1 MAVEPAYSF
10 TIPSVEDDTTLEC
23 RVYHPADL
31 GSTLYRGSKDLK
43 GAIFAHPY
51 APLGG
56 CYDDPVVLNVTEM
69 LVRMGYV
76 VATFNFRG
84 AGDSHGKTSWTG
96 KGETED
102 YVSVVG
108 FMLYYVQNLRHTRRD
123 QDALSPIM
131 SADEQNGSTMAP
143 SGARPL
149 PVLLGGYSYGSLVLA
164 RLPPV
169 LAIQKRFE
177 EASTGTAAAEIILR
191 ARTLAAQ
198 TLVTVEHAQQHD
210 SRAPRDRGLMPEDGP
225 SSPTKRSKVSPVTLG
240 GEETDSSERRRS
252 RDSRRS
258 ADLVRKSVD
267 IPRRIKA
274 HIRHGSVPQKHH
286 AASAVGKSHPTIN
299 TDGSGDGASPLLV
312 PPHYLLISPVIL
324 PFTTTISPP
333 GSPIPPLSSRNRS
346 TDSSAGGLFLQ
357 HPSLAA
363 FGTKDAFTSSRRLRA
378 WAEKQKGLGVGFDWE
393 SVQGAGHFWR
403 EEGVMQSLRERVSEW
418 VETLR

>member
-23 RVYHPADL
+23 RIYHPAIL
-31 GSTLYRGSKDLK
+31 GSILHRGSRDLK

-56 CYDDPVVLNVTEM
+56 CYDDPVVLSVTEM

-84 AGDSHGKTSWTG
+84 AGGSHGKTSWTG
-96 KGETED
+96 KSEIED
-102 YVSVVG
+102 HVSIVG
-108 FMLYYVQNLRHTRRD
+108 FMLYYLRTLRHTRQD
-123 QDALSPIM
+123 QDALSPIV
-131 SADEQNGSTMAP
+131 SADERNGSTIAP

-198 TLVTVEHAQQHD
+198 TLVTVEQAQQHD
-210 SRAPRDRGLMPEDGP
+210 SRASRDRGLMPDDGCP
-225 SSPTKRSKVSPVTLG
+225 SPTKRSKVSSVTLG

-258 ADLVRKSVD
+258 VDLVRKSVD
-267 IPRRIKA
+267 IPRRLKT

-286 AASAVGKSHPTIN
+286 VPSADEKSHPPTS
-299 TDGSGDGASPLLV
+299 TDGIGDSASPLLV
-312 PPHYLLISPVIL
+312 APHYLLISPVIL
-324 PFTTTISPP
+324 PFTTQICPP
-333 GSPIPPLSSRNRS
+333 GPPIPPLSWRNRS

-357 HPSLAA
+357 HPTLAL

-378 WAEKQKGLGVGFDWE
+378 WAEKQMGLGVGFEWE
-393 SVQGAGHFWR
+393 SMEGAGHFWR
-403 EEGVMQSLRERVSEW
+403 EEGVMHTLRERVSEW